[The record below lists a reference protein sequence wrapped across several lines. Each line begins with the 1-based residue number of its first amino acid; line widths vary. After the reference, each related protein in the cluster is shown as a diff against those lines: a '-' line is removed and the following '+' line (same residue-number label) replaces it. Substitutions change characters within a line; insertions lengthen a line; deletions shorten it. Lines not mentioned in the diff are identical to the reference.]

1 MAIDT
6 ISIMA
11 MLEPSLIMAS
21 SQEIVTET
29 KMAGTGNC
37 LEVEIYLRGVLVIS

>member
-37 LEVEIYLRGVLVIS
+37 LEVEIYLRGALVIS